1 MAPKDVLVGVQLLF
15 LILDAVV
22 LGLRLFV
29 RTRLNKAI
37 GYDDY
42 TMVVAFVSTGDSGR
56 LGLLTNQERRPDT
69 PSYAVWGLPTSRTG
83 MGTWRSGPV
92 RI

>member
-15 LILDAVV
+15 LVLNSVV

-29 RTRLNKAI
+29 RTKLNKAI

-42 TMVVAFVSTGDSGR
+42 TMVTALGVQASLVANLAR
-56 LGLLTNQERRPDT
+56 
-69 PSYAVWGLPTSRTG
+69 
-83 MGTWRSGPV
+83 
-92 RI
+92 

>member
-15 LILDAVV
+15 LILNSVV

-29 RTRLNKAI
+29 RTKLNKAI

-42 TMVVAFVSTGDSGR
+42 TMVTAFVSASVPSG
-56 LGLLTNQERRPDT
+56 Q
-69 PSYAVWGLPTSRTG
+69 PSSVICSP
-83 MGTWRSGPV
+83 
-92 RI
+92 